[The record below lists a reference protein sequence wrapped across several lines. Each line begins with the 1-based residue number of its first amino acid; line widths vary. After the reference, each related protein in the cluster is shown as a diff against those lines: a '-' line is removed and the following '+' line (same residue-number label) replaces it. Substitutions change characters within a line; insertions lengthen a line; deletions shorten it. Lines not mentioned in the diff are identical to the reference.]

1 MGIARIC
8 GPAIAARWAAS
19 LLLRMGGGDHAVTT
33 CSRPTRLW
41 EKGHFTVRLP
51 SFKASFRVAGPSVFS
66 GVREMYVRDVYRRG
80 EWVEPDADDVVVD
93 LGANMGNFSAMALAW
108 DPGVRVVAVEPSRSL
123 NARFVESLGLNR
135 GFLDRVQLIRAFIG
149 SRGPIQEQ
157 VTAED
162 ANYSDA
168 EWITEDELM
177 RRAAIRQI
185 GLLKCDIEGS
195 EFGLLGPRS
204 KLLAITRVLACEVHA
219 SAGDVATFV
228 ADLQASGF
236 GIDQIDRAPDGS
248 VTLLARRLDGT
259 PLRIMCGISQLRGQV
274 TCAHD

>member
-19 LLLRMGGGDHAVTT
+19 LLLRMGAVI
-33 CSRPTRLW
+33 RRHDMQPADAAMG
-41 EKGHFTVRLP
+41 EGPFTVRLP

-162 ANYSDA
+162 ANYSDS

-177 RRAAIRQI
+177 RRAAIRHI

-259 PLRIMCGISQLRGQV
+259 RSAS
-274 TCAHD
+274 CAA